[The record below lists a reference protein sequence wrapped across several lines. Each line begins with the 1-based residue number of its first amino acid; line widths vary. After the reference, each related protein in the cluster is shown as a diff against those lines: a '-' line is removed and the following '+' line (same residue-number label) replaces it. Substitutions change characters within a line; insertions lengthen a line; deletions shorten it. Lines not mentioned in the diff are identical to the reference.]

1 MNDPSITTPPD
12 GTELSGTSIPL
23 WGQAELPEPPGFKR
37 REVLRMIGPG
47 ILLAGAAIGG
57 GEWLMGPTVTARF
70 GGAFM
75 WLAAISIIA
84 QVVYNLEVS
93 RYALYTGEP
102 IFTGKFRLRPGPMF
116 WLVVYLILD
125 FGAVFPYVAAS
136 AATPAAALWLGEIPD
151 AKNPEHKELLVQ
163 LSYGIFVLAF
173 VPLFFGRRIYDSVRR
188 LMTVKVVV
196 ILGFLGILSLLYTD
210 LSTWSEIFTGFFQIG
225 NVPLRDGSVV
235 NVFSLL
241 GTDIDRGPGIDW
253 NVIPTLAAFAAI
265 AGSGGLTNATISNY
279 TRDQGWGMGH
289 HVGAI
294 PGIAAGKDIQLSHVG
309 VVFQVNDESLSRWR
323 RWLNVVRRDQLML
336 WLPAC
341 LLGVALPSMLS
352 VGFLERGTI
361 ADDWTVAGMTA
372 DGVQDVVTSE
382 SGGTIGR
389 VFWWMTLFCGFLVL
403 APSLTL
409 QADTLVRRW
418 VDVSWTAVPALRA
431 RDAKDIK
438 YLYFGGLFVFFV
450 LGLILLSIARPL
462 QLVVIAGNILNFA
475 LGFSCW
481 HTVFVLHRLLPP
493 ELRPGKLMTT
503 GLIGSGLF
511 FNGLAVVA
519 LVSQS

>member
-1 MNDPSITTPPD
+1 MHDSAELTPFD
-12 GTELSGTSIPL
+12 TADFNGTSIPA
-23 WGQAELPEPPGFKR
+23 WGQGELVEPPRFTR
-37 REVLRMIGPG
+37 REVFAMVGPG

-57 GEWLMGPTVTARF
+57 GEWLLGPTVTALY

-84 QVVYNLEVS
+84 QVFYNLEVS

-125 FGAVFPYVAAS
+125 FGAIFPYVAAT
-136 AATPAAALWLGEIPD
+136 AATPAAALWLGQIPD
-151 AKNPEHKELLVQ
+151 PKTPEHHDLLIE
-163 LSYGIFVLAF
+163 LSYAIFVLAF
-173 VPLFFGRRIYDSVRR
+173 VPLFFGRRIYHTVKC
-188 LMTVKVVV
+188 LMTVKVFM
-196 ILGFLGILSLLYTD
+196 ILGFLTVLSLLYTD
-210 LSTWSEIFTGFFQIG
+210 LSTWSEIFAGFIQIG
-225 NVPLRDGSVV
+225 NVPLRDGSVE
-235 NVFSLL
+235 NALL
-241 GTDIDRGPGIDW
+241 CLATGNDILDIDW
-253 NVIPTLAAFAAI
+253 SVIPTLAAFAAI

-294 PGIAAGKDIQLSHVG
+294 PGIAGGKDIQLSHVG
-309 VVFQVNDESLSRWR
+309 VVFRVNEHTLDRWQRWFQVVL
-323 RWLNVVRRDQLML
+323 RDQLML

-372 DGVQDVVTSE
+372 DGVQDHVTAE
-382 SGGTIGR
+382 SGATIGR
-389 VFWWMTLFCGFLVL
+389 AFWYMTLFCGFLVL
-403 APSLTL
+403 APSMTL

-418 VDVSWTAVPALRA
+418 VDVLWTAVQALRA
-431 RDAKDIK
+431 RDVKDIK
-438 YLYFGGLFVFFV
+438 YLYFGGLCIFFV
-450 LGLILLSIARPL
+450 LGLFLLSIAKPL
-462 QLVVIAGNILNFA
+462 TLVLIAGNILNFA

-481 HTVFVLHRLLPP
+481 HTVFVNHRLLPR
-493 ELRPGKLMTT
+493 ELRPGWLMTT
-503 GLIGSGLF
+503 GLIGAGLF
-511 FNGLAVVA
+511 FNGLATVA
-519 LVSQS
+519 LFSWL